1 MTFLIN
7 RDDLRPGKRDK
18 AWENMEAGQVDAAYD
33 LWLKSKSVNHLDCL
47 TQLFKIFEDNHIEFM
62 RAPYSSMAQLVYL
75 ESHPKQLVH
84 AICAGSDM
92 LMWDV
97 ERVILGFD
105 FEMYKLIFHILST
118 NSVLILIIIRGTFSY
133 LEKYRVLKD
142 LGDVHPDQFLNICI
156 MAGFDFIET
165 FPPLAQGFTF
175 KNAIEIGCNGYASI
189 ESFSDHPGVEGYLEK
204 FSKTL

>member
-1 MTFLIN
+1 MSGNYLHFHRNRSPRKNKMTFLIN

-18 AWENMEAGQVDAAYD
+18 AWENMEAGQIDAAYD

-75 ESHPKQLVH
+75 ESHPQQLVH

-105 FEMYKLIFHILST
+105 FEMYKLIFHIFKHEFCSH
-118 NSVLILIIIRGTFSY
+118 SY
-133 LEKYRVLKD
+133 NY
-142 LGDVHPDQFLNICI
+142 
-156 MAGFDFIET
+156 
-165 FPPLAQGFTF
+165 
-175 KNAIEIGCNGYASI
+175 
-189 ESFSDHPGVEGYLEK
+189 
-204 FSKTL
+204 